1 MKPEWEEKLKDIGN
15 TRSNAIYEEHLPP
28 NFNRSEN
35 KINDILFYFIHIG
48 GLKKD
53 EARFRFIQ
61 EKYREMKYSS
71 TVNKEKILAES
82 K

>member
-1 MKPEWEEKLKDIGN
+1 MLGPTLSMKNCCHLVLIEVREHEEFF
-15 TRSNAIYEEHLPP
+15 S
-28 NFNRSEN
+28 
-35 KINDILFYFIHIG
+35 IHVISHVVYVG

-71 TVNKEKILAES
+71 TENRTRILAES
-82 K
+82 KFRWLFT